1 MRTQSKD
8 EARLTGK
15 VVLDAMGSDHAPHA
29 EIDGALAAARD
40 LGVKVILVGQPEKLE
55 PELKRCG
62 WRGDGDRGIE
72 LVEAAEVIGMGEPV
86 MASVRR
92 KKKSSLRIGTRL
104 VTDGKADGFVSAG
117 NTGAAM
123 ATAKMVIGMLPG
135 VDRPALAALIPTK
148 SDKPTLLLDVGANS
162 ECKAQHLV
170 QFAIM
175 GDAYSRAVLG
185 TISPVVGLMSIGEE
199 EAKGNDLTKEAFPL
213 LREMTSLNFMGNVE
227 GRDVFSGSVDVI
239 VTDGFTGNVM
249 LKLSEGLTDAMLS
262 MIKREL
268 TASAV
273 TKAGAMLAKPAFR
286 NIKKRLDY
294 SEHGGAPLLGVR
306 KIVVIGHGSS
316 NARAIR
322 NAIRSVKEFSENRA
336 GERIEKGIAE
346 TNALHSVTQTVSL
359 RAAFMLDPTTVI
371 KPSANQQFALQ
382 SAARSFPQF
391 PFRCAPRRD
400 FRKTP

>member
-1 MRTQSKD
+1 MRNQSKN

-29 EIDGALAAARD
+29 EIDGALAATRD
-40 LGVKVILVGQPEKLE
+40 LDVGVILVGQLQKVE
-55 PELKRCG
+55 PELRRCG

-72 LVEAAEVIGMGEPV
+72 FVEAPEVIAMGDPV
-86 MASVRR
+86 ATSVRR
-92 KKKSSLRIGTRL
+92 KKKSSLRIGTKL
-104 VTDGKADGFVSAG
+104 VMEGRADGFVSAG

-123 ATAKMVIGMLPG
+123 ATAKMVMGMLPG

-148 SDKPTLLLDVGANS
+148 AAKPTLLLDVGANS
-162 ECKAQHLV
+162 ECKAHHLV

-175 GDAYSRAVLG
+175 GEAYSRAVLG
-185 TISPVVGLMSIGEE
+185 TIRPTVGLMSIGEE

-213 LREMTSLNFMGNVE
+213 LRQLNNLNFVGNVE
-227 GRDVFSGSVDVI
+227 GRDVFSGMVDVI

-249 LKLSEGLTDAMLS
+249 LKLSEGLTEAMLS

-273 TKAGAMLAKPAFR
+273 TKAGAVLAKPAFR
-286 NIKKRLDY
+286 NIKRRLDY
-294 SEHGGAPLLGVR
+294 SEYGGAPLLGVSR
-306 KIVVIGHGSS
+306 IVVIGHGRS

-336 GERIEKGIAE
+336 GARIEQGIAE
-346 TNALHSVTQTVSL
+346 TNALQPL
-359 RAAFMLDPTTVI
+359 AA
-371 KPSANQQFALQ
+371 ALGG
-382 SAARSFPQF
+382 
-391 PFRCAPRRD
+391 
-400 FRKTP
+400 

>member
-1 MRTQSKD
+1 VRNHSKN
-8 EARLTGK
+8 EIYPTGK
-15 VVLDAMGSDHAPHA
+15 VVLDAMGSDHAPHV

-40 LGVKVILVGQPEKLE
+40 LGVGVILVGQLEKVE
-55 PELKRCG
+55 PELRRCG

-72 LVEAAEVIGMGEPV
+72 LIEAAEVIGMDEPV
-86 MASVRR
+86 ANSVRR
-92 KKKSSLRIGTRL
+92 KKKSSLRIGTKL
-104 VTDGKADGFVSAG
+104 VTEGRADGFVSAG

-148 SDKPTLLLDVGANS
+148 STKPTLLLDVGANS
-162 ECKAQHLV
+162 ECKAHHLV

-185 TISPVVGLMSIGEE
+185 TFRPAVGLMSIGEE

-213 LREMTSLNFMGNVE
+213 LREMSSLNFVGNVE
-227 GRDVFSGSVDVI
+227 GRDVFSGGVDVI

-249 LKLSEGLTDAMLS
+249 LKLSEGLTEAMLS

-268 TASAV
+268 TSSAV

-286 NIKKRLDY
+286 NIKRRLDY
-294 SEHGGAPLLGVR
+294 SEYGGAPLLGVR
-306 KIVVIGHGSS
+306 QIVVIAHGSS

-322 NAIRSVKEFSENRA
+322 NAIRNVKEFSEHRA
-336 GERIEKGIAE
+336 AERIERGIAE
-346 TNALHSVTQTVSL
+346 TNASQTV
-359 RAAFMLDPTTVI
+359 AEAVV
-371 KPSANQQFALQ
+371 
-382 SAARSFPQF
+382 
-391 PFRCAPRRD
+391 
-400 FRKTP
+400 

>member
-1 MRTQSKD
+1 
-8 EARLTGK
+8 
-15 VVLDAMGSDHAPHA
+15 MGSDHAPHA

-55 PELKRCG
+55 PELRRCG

-72 LVEAAEVIGMGEPV
+72 LVEASEVIGMGEPV

-92 KKKSSLRIGTRL
+92 KKKSSLRIGTRI
-104 VTDGKADGFVSAG
+104 VIEGKADGFVSAG

-123 ATAKMVIGMLPG
+123 ATAKMVMGMLPG

-148 SDKPTLLLDVGANS
+148 SNKPTLLLDVGANS

-185 TISPVVGLMSIGEE
+185 TIGPVVGLMSIGEE

-227 GRDVFSGSVDVI
+227 GRDVFSGAVDVI

-336 GERIEKGIAE
+336 AERIERGIAE
-346 TNALHSVTQTVSL
+346 TNALRAVT
-359 RAAFMLDPTTVI
+359 
-371 KPSANQQFALQ
+371 
-382 SAARSFPQF
+382 
-391 PFRCAPRRD
+391 
-400 FRKTP
+400 

>member
-1 MRTQSKD
+1 MRNQSKNGGL
-8 EARLTGK
+8 LTGK

-29 EIDGALAAARD
+29 EIDGALAASRD
-40 LGVKVILVGQPEKLE
+40 FGVSVILVGQREKVE
-55 PELKRCG
+55 PELRRCG
-62 WRGDGDRGIE
+62 WRRDGDKGIE
-72 LVEAAEVIGMGEPV
+72 FVEAAEVIGMDDPV
-86 MASVRR
+86 MISVRR
-92 KKKSSLRIGTRL
+92 KKKSSLRIGTKL
-104 VTDGKADGFVSAG
+104 VTEGRADGFVSAG

-135 VDRPALAALIPTK
+135 VDRPALAALIPTR
-148 SDKPTLLLDVGANS
+148 SAKPTLLLDVGANS
-162 ECKAQHLV
+162 ECKPHHLA

-185 TISPVVGLMSIGEE
+185 TIRPAVGLMSIGEE

-213 LREMTSLNFMGNVE
+213 LREMAGLNFVGNVE

-294 SEHGGAPLLGVR
+294 SEYGGAPLLGVR
-306 KIVVIGHGSS
+306 QIVVIGHGSS

-322 NAIRSVKEFSENRA
+322 NAIRNVKEFSENRA

-346 TNALHSVTQTVSL
+346 TNALHRVAEATAGQ
-359 RAAFMLDPTTVI
+359 
-371 KPSANQQFALQ
+371 
-382 SAARSFPQF
+382 
-391 PFRCAPRRD
+391 
-400 FRKTP
+400 

>member
-1 MRTQSKD
+1 MRSQSKT
-8 EARLTGK
+8 ETRLTGK

-55 PELKRCG
+55 PELRRCG

-72 LVEAAEVIGMGEPV
+72 LVEASEVIGMGEPV

-92 KKKSSLRIGTRL
+92 KKKSSLRIGTRI
-104 VTDGKADGFVSAG
+104 VIEGKADGFVSAG

-123 ATAKMVIGMLPG
+123 ATAKMVMGMLPG

-148 SDKPTLLLDVGANS
+148 SNKPTLLLDVGANS

-185 TISPVVGLMSIGEE
+185 TIGPVVGLMSIGEE

-227 GRDVFSGSVDVI
+227 GRDVFSGAVDVI

-336 GERIEKGIAE
+336 AERIERGIAE
-346 TNALHSVTQTVSL
+346 TNALRAVT
-359 RAAFMLDPTTVI
+359 
-371 KPSANQQFALQ
+371 
-382 SAARSFPQF
+382 
-391 PFRCAPRRD
+391 
-400 FRKTP
+400 

>member
-1 MRTQSKD
+1 MD
-8 EARLTGK
+8 
-15 VVLDAMGSDHAPHA
+15 
-29 EIDGALAAARD
+29 
-40 LGVKVILVGQPEKLE
+40 
-55 PELKRCG
+55 
-62 WRGDGDRGIE
+62 
-72 LVEAAEVIGMGEPV
+72 EPV
-86 MASVRR
+86 ASSVRR
-92 KKKSSLRIGTRL
+92 KKKSSLRVGARL
-104 VTDGKADGFVSAG
+104 VTEGHAAGFVSAG

-135 VDRPALAALIPTK
+135 VDRPALAAMIPTK
-148 SDKPTLLLDVGANS
+148 AAKPTLLLDVGANS
-162 ECKAQHLV
+162 ECKAHHLV

-185 TISPVVGLMSIGEE
+185 TVRPALGLMSIGEE

-213 LREMTSLNFMGNVE
+213 LREMNSLNFIGNVE

-239 VTDGFTGNVM
+239 ITDGFTGNVM

-294 SEHGGAPLLGVR
+294 SEYGGAPLLGVR
-306 KIVVIGHGSS
+306 RIVLVGHGSS

-336 GERIEKGIAE
+336 AERIERGIAE
-346 TNALHSVTQTVSL
+346 TNAML
-359 RAAFMLDPTTVI
+359 AASQVAI
-371 KPSANQQFALQ
+371 AN
-382 SAARSFPQF
+382 
-391 PFRCAPRRD
+391 
-400 FRKTP
+400 

>member
-1 MRTQSKD
+1 
-8 EARLTGK
+8 
-15 VVLDAMGSDHAPHA
+15 MGSDHAPHA
-29 EIDGALAAARD
+29 EIDGALAATRD
-40 LGVKVILVGQPEKLE
+40 LGVKVILVGQAHVVV

-72 LVEAAEVIGMGEPV
+72 LVEAPEVIGMGEPV
-86 MASVRR
+86 ATSVRR
-92 KKKSSLRIGTRL
+92 KKKSSLRIGCKL
-104 VTDGKADGFVSAG
+104 VDSGQADGFVSAG

-123 ATAKMVIGMLPG
+123 ATAKMVLGMLPG

-148 SDKPTLLLDVGANS
+148 SAKPTLLLDVGANA
-162 ECKAQHLV
+162 ECKAEHLV

-175 GDAYSRAVLG
+175 GDAYSRSVLG
-185 TISPVVGLMSIGEE
+185 TIGPVVGLMSIGEE

-213 LREMTSLNFMGNVE
+213 LREMKSLNFVGNVE
-227 GRDVFSGSVDVI
+227 GRDVFSGAVDVI

-336 GERIEKGIAE
+336 GERIEQGIEE
-346 TNALHSVTQTVSL
+346 TRALL
-359 RAAFMLDPTTVI
+359 A
-371 KPSANQQFALQ
+371 
-382 SAARSFPQF
+382 
-391 PFRCAPRRD
+391 
-400 FRKTP
+400 

>member
-1 MRTQSKD
+1 
-8 EARLTGK
+8 
-15 VVLDAMGSDHAPHA
+15 MGSDHAPHV

-40 LGVKVILVGQPEKLE
+40 LGIKIILVGQGEKLE

-104 VTDGKADGFVSAG
+104 VADGKADGFVSAG

-148 SDKPTLLLDVGANS
+148 SNKPTLLLDVGANS
-162 ECKAQHLV
+162 ECKPQHLV

-185 TISPVVGLMSIGEE
+185 TPSPVVGLMSIGEE

-213 LREMTSLNFMGNVE
+213 LREMSTLNFMGNVE
-227 GRDVFSGSVDVI
+227 GRDVFSGAVDVI

-306 KIVVIGHGSS
+306 RIVVIGHGSS

-336 GERIEKGIAE
+336 AERIEKGIAE
-346 TNALHSVTQTVSL
+346 TNALDAAQTVRL
-359 RAAFMLDPTTVI
+359 EA
-371 KPSANQQFALQ
+371 
-382 SAARSFPQF
+382 
-391 PFRCAPRRD
+391 
-400 FRKTP
+400 